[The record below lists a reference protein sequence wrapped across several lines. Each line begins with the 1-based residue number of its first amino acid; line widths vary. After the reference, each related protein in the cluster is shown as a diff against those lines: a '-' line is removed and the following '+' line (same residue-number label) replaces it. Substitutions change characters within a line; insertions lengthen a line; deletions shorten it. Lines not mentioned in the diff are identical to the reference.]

1 MSSPRSSVRRSSP
14 IPRQG
19 ISKGVP
25 ADQRHETVQGHVR
38 KLVDAGAERVEI
50 LDEHGDYWVVLRDVE
65 GNEFCVQ

>member
-1 MSSPRSSVRRSSP
+1 M
-14 IPRQG
+14 
-19 ISKGVP
+19 
-25 ADQRHETVQGHVR
+25 QGHVR